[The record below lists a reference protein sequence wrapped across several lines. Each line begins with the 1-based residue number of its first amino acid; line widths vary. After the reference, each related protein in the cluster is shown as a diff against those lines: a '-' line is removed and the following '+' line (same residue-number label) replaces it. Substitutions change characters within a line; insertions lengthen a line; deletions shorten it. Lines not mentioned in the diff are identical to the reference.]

1 MNIAERW
8 ARQNTDH
15 IDRKYDHVDMSGTL
29 SVFNFL
35 RNVRQLESPFS
46 QAHQLSAVVST
57 AVSVSIAVSVSVA
70 VSAFGRCQ
78 VRRSTLRSNARTVL
92 TS

>member
-57 AVSVSIAVSVSVA
+57 AVSVSIAVRSAHSDA
-70 VSAFGRCQ
+70 VRSEGRLYDPMHVQ
-78 VRRSTLRSNARTVL
+78 F
-92 TS
+92 